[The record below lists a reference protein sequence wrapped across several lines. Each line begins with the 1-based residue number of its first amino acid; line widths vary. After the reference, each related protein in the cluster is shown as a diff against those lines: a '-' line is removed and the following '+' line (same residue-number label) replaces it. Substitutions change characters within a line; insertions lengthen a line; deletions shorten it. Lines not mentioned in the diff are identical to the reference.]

1 MRLIKETKMIHKR
14 IIHTGTKV
22 ILLIIMSFFSEGIFS
37 QPGYRPPWIP
47 YGPPMDISFGIHF
60 DPVIS
65 WFTTGNYNIRNDGAV
80 PGYIFGVSYNRYIGP
95 NYSISSGVNIIEAGG
110 RLISDETTYFEIR
123 NYRKEILTVDPG
135 EAIIYRI
142 KYLSVPLGLKL
153 ETSETGDGSLF
164 ADIGLDPKIVIGG
177 SADIPSLNIK
187 GSNAF
192 PELRA
197 FNLSWHLMAGIVYPL
212 AGNTSAVLAIGFDNN
227 FIDIT
232 KENSNQ
238 PWDFVSHKLLSFR
251 LGINF

>member
-1 MRLIKETKMIHKR
+1 MIHKNTIR
-14 IIHTGTKV
+14 IRTKV
-22 ILLIIMSFFSEGIFS
+22 IILITMFLIYTGIQAQS
-37 QPGYRPPWIP
+37 GYRPPWIP
-47 YGPPMDISFGIHF
+47 TGPPAIIAFGIHF
-60 DPVIS
+60 DPIIS
-65 WFTTGNYNIRNDGAV
+65 WFTTDSYDIRNDGAL
-80 PGYIFGVSYNRYIGP
+80 PGFNFGVSYNRYIGP

-110 RLISDETTYFEIR
+110 RLVSNEATYFEIR
-123 NYRKEILTVDPG
+123 NYRREILTVDPG

-142 KYLSVPLGLKL
+142 KYLSVPLGIKL
-153 ETSETGDGSLF
+153 ESGETGYGSLF

-177 SADIPSLNIK
+177 RADIPSLNIK
-187 GSNAF
+187 GSNAL

-197 FNLSWHLMAGIVYPL
+197 FNLSYHLMAGIAYPL

-227 FIDIT
+227 FLDIT

>member
-1 MRLIKETKMIHKR
+1 MIHNSLNR
-14 IIHTGTKV
+14 LRTKLV
-22 ILLIIMSFFSEGIFS
+22 LFIALFFLCTEISA

-47 YGPPMDISFGIHF
+47 TGPPAIIAFGIHF

-65 WFTTGNYNIRNDGAV
+65 WFTTDSYDIRNDGAL
-80 PGYIFGVSYNRYIGP
+80 PGFNFGVSYNRYIGP

-110 RLISDETTYFEIR
+110 RLVSNEATFFEIR
-123 NYRKEILTVDPG
+123 NYRREILTVDPG

-142 KYLSVPLGLKL
+142 KYLSVPLGIKL
-153 ETSETGDGSLF
+153 ESGETGYGSLF

-177 SADIPSLNIK
+177 RADIPSLNIK
-187 GSNAF
+187 GSNAL

-197 FNLSWHLMAGIVYPL
+197 FNLSYHLMAGIEYPL
-212 AGNTSAVLAIGFDNN
+212 AGNTSVVLAIGFDNN
-227 FIDIT
+227 FLDIT